1 MSKAFTLC
9 CTLDEAKAV
18 REEVA
23 FLQAVKVILTKRDI
37 TAQKRTNEERDLAM
51 RQIINSAVVSEDVV
65 DIFNAV
71 GLDKPNIGILD
82 DDFFAEVRNL
92 PERNLAVELLE
103 RLLEGEIKAR
113 FGGNIVQGKKF
124 SDLLINTIKRYQNR
138 AIETAQVIEELIAL
152 ANKFREAAG
161 RGDELGLSEDEIR
174 FYDALAEN
182 ESAVRELAD
191 ETMKKIA
198 QELTQRL
205 RENLTVDWN
214 ARESV
219 RANLRL
225 MVKRILR
232 KYKYPPDKQESAI
245 ELILQ
250 QTQVMGEAWC

>member
-37 TAQKRTNEERDLAM
+37 TAQKRSDEERDLAM
-51 RQIINSAVVSEDVV
+51 RQIINSAVVSEEVV

-82 DDFFAEVRNL
+82 DDFLAEVRNL

-113 FGGNIVQGKKF
+113 FSGNIVQGKKF

-161 RGDELGLSEDEIR
+161 RGDKLGLSEDEIR

-198 QELTQRL
+198 QELTLRL

-250 QTQVMGEAWC
+250 QTQSMGESQC